1 MTWYELCIVVRMQH
15 EWTRMDTNFQNL
27 FRFLSVALLHITLT
41 ITWTGDGRS
50 LVLLEWWSGGA
61 NDAALLVKVDLVP
74 DP

>member
-1 MTWYELCIVVRMQH
+1 MATNGHELP
-15 EWTRMDTNFQNL
+15 NP
-27 FRFLSVALLHITLT
+27 FRFCTVALLHNALT